1 MNAKFSAGVDSGYAE
16 LPFDVAWLKW
26 SRGDAKLVQLA
37 EKDPGAYF
45 GGWRAM
51 VKSKDGEALPALPLP
66 IVERVSEDGKARYS
80 VYATNSLTFLPIA
93 ARVRFELRQKV
104 KDEET
109 GREYERA
116 VHVSKSKREGYAP
129 NRQVF
134 GVVYS
139 ADLKQT
145 AYAVLVINKWSSF
158 ISFEK
163 AERAW
168 LKKGRPGQL
177 VIRRYGTVG
186 TKDKKGNVT
195 PNFEVFGQSRS
206 TPIEAIGLDEPLYVP
221 ITPELDE
228 LYDSVKAWQD
238 CPVWNAEGAP
248 NEAAETPVM
257 TAFLEKARELR
268 FTDDDI
274 AKHLAYFDGDY
285 KKALEGLSPDAINS
299 RMADSEVEEA

>member
-1 MNAKFSAGVDSGYAE
+1 MSDKFSAGVGSGYAE

-26 SRGDAKLVQLA
+26 SRGDAKLSQIA
-37 EKDPGAYF
+37 DKDPGAFF

-51 VKSKDGEALPALPLP
+51 VKNKDNEALPSLPLP

-80 VYATNSLTFLPIA
+80 VYATNVLNFLPIA

-116 VHVSKSKREGYAP
+116 VHVSKTKREGYAP

-134 GVVYS
+134 GIAYS
-139 ADLKQT
+139 PDLKQM

-163 AERAW
+163 AERTW
-168 LKKGRPGQL
+168 LKKSKVDHL
-177 VIRRYGTVG
+177 VIRRYGTNG
-186 TKDKKGNVT
+186 EPGKNSPK
-195 PNFEVFGQSRS
+195 FEVYGQSRS
-206 TPIEAIGLDEPLYVP
+206 TPIEAIDVGNAEYVK
-221 ITPELDE
+221 ITPDLDK
-228 LYDSVKAWQD
+228 LYDSVLAWKD

-248 NEAAETPVM
+248 TEEIETPVM
-257 TAFLEKARELR
+257 TAFLEKARELH

-274 AKHLAYFDGDY
+274 AQHLAFFDGNY
-285 KKALEGLSPDAINS
+285 QKALEGLAPDAINALLAES
-299 RMADSEVEEA
+299 DTAEG

>member
-1 MNAKFSAGVDSGYAE
+1 MSDKFSAGVGSGYAE

-26 SRGDAKLVQLA
+26 SRGDAKLAQIA
-37 EKDPGAYF
+37 DKDPGAYF

-51 VKSKDGEALPALPLP
+51 VKNKDDEALPALPLP

-80 VYATNSLTFLPIA
+80 VYATNVLNFLPIA

-104 KDEET
+104 KDEES

-116 VHVSKSKREGYAP
+116 VHVSKTKREGYAP

-134 GVVYS
+134 GIVYS
-139 ADLKQT
+139 ADLKQM

-168 LKKGRPGQL
+168 LKKSKSDSL
-177 VIRRYGTVG
+177 VIRRYGTTGEV
-186 TKDKKGNVT
+186 DKKGNAT
-195 PNFEVFGQSRS
+195 PKFEVFGQSRS
-206 TPIEAIGLDEPLYVP
+206 TPIEAIDLANAMFVK
-221 ITPELDE
+221 ITPDLDK
-228 LYDSVKAWQD
+228 LYDSVLAWKE
-238 CPVWNAEGAP
+238 CAVWNAEGAP
-248 NEAAETPVM
+248 TEEVETPVM

-274 AKHLAYFDGDY
+274 AQHLAFFDGDY
-285 KKALEGLSPDAINS
+285 KKALEGLAPDAINS
-299 RMADSEVEEA
+299 RLAETDEPEG